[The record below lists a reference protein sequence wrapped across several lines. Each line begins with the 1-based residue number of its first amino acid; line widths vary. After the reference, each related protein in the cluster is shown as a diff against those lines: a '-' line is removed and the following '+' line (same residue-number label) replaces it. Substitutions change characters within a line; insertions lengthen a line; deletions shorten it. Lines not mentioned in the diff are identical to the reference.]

1 MFPNYIKGKD
11 IERKQT
17 QKGLRRKMAKKS
29 PNGTIEQ
36 AETTTTNDVEKAV
49 HVVLGVPAAVA
60 DAVTDTVDR
69 LKDPAERDKELTNLR
84 QQVERGIEVAEQR
97 GLEIRRQLPSQV
109 ERGLKV
115 AEQRGE
121 EIRQQLTDQA
131 KVTRERV
138 EPSVRKFGTQARER
152 GRKVSATSK
161 EQLNK
166 TQDRVRELV

>member
-11 IERKQT
+11 IKHKQT
-17 QKGLRRKMAKKS
+17 QKGLRLNMAKRS
-29 PNGTIEQ
+29 PNGTIDQ
-36 AETTTTNDVEKAV
+36 AEPTTNDVEKAV
-49 HVVLGVPAAVA
+49 HVVLGIPAAVA
-60 DAVTDTVDR
+60 DVVTETVDR
-69 LKDPAERDKELTNLR
+69 LKDPAERDQELSNLR
-84 QQVERGIEVAEQR
+84 HQVERGIEVAEQR
-97 GLEIRRQLPSQV
+97 GLEIRKQLPSQV

-138 EPSVRKFGTQARER
+138 EPSVRKFSTQARER
-152 GRKVSATSK
+152 SRKVSATSK
-161 EQLNK
+161 EQLSK